1 MVSDA
6 LVYRPVQARRHQEKP
21 PVKYTYFYTERH
33 MNAELALFFF
43 LFRKYSTLTSVWI
56 PATGVMV
63 RLIMCSSARGARLK
77 LMPSFFFLGHD

>member
-6 LVYRPVQARRHQEKP
+6 LVYRPVQARRHQQKP

-43 LFRKYSTLTSVWI
+43 LFQKIQHTDLCVDPSNRGDGEADNV
-56 PATGVMV
+56 
-63 RLIMCSSARGARLK
+63 LICQGC
-77 LMPSFFFLGHD
+77 